1 MGNKAIDFGE
11 DRFPFAT
18 ERVQQ
23 AIEYA
28 RAHGLTR
35 EWRDDNPAGEGLV
48 LRVGPAKASYY
59 ARHRV
64 DGKMTSAKLGPA
76 DGPGKLSVDAAR
88 RELQRHRFGQ
98 PSDTATTTRRGKK
111 AAPGWTVGEVY
122 AKYIEAH
129 AAGEWSPG
137 SRARPITDTTVSFYR
152 NLHRAHLA
160 PHDDLALDDFASR
173 MAAIHKSIRA
183 TAPRQAD
190 CFRQLVKNVY
200 QYATDLGL
208 WDRVNPAVGS
218 RATGLIPKHQGEV
231 RTRTLDDAEWRKLDR
246 AMKMEDDPMWRD
258 LFTMSITTLQRMGAV
273 SRMRWADIK
282 KTRDGLVWQIPAKF
296 MKGRKA
302 GHTVPLHVLP
312 DALDIISRREKVV
325 GDTSEYVFPAPRDP
339 SVPVTTY
346 KNAWKRVIKRA
357 GLWSADRD
365 QRPRPHDLRRTGGER
380 LTTEGTNLQQVTRA
394 LGNSP
399 ASAPMVARV
408 YAGVSDA
415 ALVDAFSA
423 SAKAAKRATK
433 KPTKKPRRK
442 PR

>member
-18 ERVQQ
+18 ERVAQ
-23 AIEYA
+23 AIEHA

-64 DGKMTSAKLGPA
+64 GGKMTSAKLGPA

-98 PSDTATTTRRGKK
+98 PSDTTPTTRRGSKS
-111 AAPGWTVGEVY
+111 APGPTVGEVY
-122 AKYIEAH
+122 REYITAH

-137 SRARPITDTTVSFYR
+137 SRVAPITDKTVKFY
-152 NLHRAHLA
+152 HYIHKAHLD
-160 PHDDLALDDFASR
+160 PHDELTLDDFASR
-173 MAAIHKSIRA
+173 VPATHKSIRSNH
-183 TAPRQAD
+183 PRQAD
-190 CFRQLVKNVY
+190 CFRQLVKNLF
-200 QYATDLGL
+200 QYATDRGL

-218 RATGLIPKHQGEV
+218 RATGLIPKHRPAV
-231 RTRTLDDAEWRKLDR
+231 RTRTLTDSEWQKLDR
-246 AMKMEDDPMWRD
+246 AMQMENDPMWRD

-273 SRMRWADIK
+273 SNMRWADLRE
-282 KTRDGLVWQIPAKF
+282 TREGLVWQIPARY

-302 GHTVPLHVLP
+302 GHTVPLYVLP
-312 DALDIISRREKVV
+312 DALEIISRREQAV

-339 SVPVTTY
+339 ARPATSY
-346 KNAWKRVIKRA
+346 KNAWKRAIERA
-357 GLWSADRD
+357 GLWSADRH

-380 LTTEGTNLQQVTRA
+380 MTTADKSLQSVTRA

-399 ASAPMVARV
+399 ASATMVART

-415 ALVDAFSA
+415 ALVDAFTA
-423 SAKAAKRATK
+423 SAKQAKKAAQ
-433 KPTKKPRRK
+433 KPRKR